1 MADKILA
8 TRIKLKYDLYSKWVT
23 NNPVLLEGEVAFA
36 YVPTDSSL
44 NVGQTVQG
52 STPPQVLIKV
62 GDGVNHYNDLKYVSA
77 LAADVL
83 AACKSEASLK
93 TFINNVIADAG
104 IATNEALTALSG
116 RVTTVEGGIATLK
129 GDSSVEGS
137 VAKAIAD
144 AIAALSLADT
154 YAEKSHTHV
163 ASEITDFD
171 TTIKAY
177 NYATKAEAQDYA
189 NAKDEAIAAA
199 KKAGDDAQADV
210 DALGA
215 KVGAVTENKTLVE
228 MITDAQ
234 TAATYDDTEL
244 SGRVEAVEGSVTT
257 LVGEDANKSARAIAS
272 EEVAKIV
279 ANADESF
286 DTLKEI
292 ADWISTHKTDATAMN
307 SAITALEGIVDG
319 IGGEGEKATVVAYV
333 TDAIAALKIG
343 DYAKAADLTALAGRI
358 QTLERD
364 THTHS
369 NKAVLDSITNSKV
382 ASWDGAEQNAKGYAD
397 GIVATAKTEIS
408 AEIDADVKAVNDALG
423 EYKTSNNAE
432 VAKKAN
438 NADLKPVAKSGLID
452 DLSIGAGTVL
462 IFDCGGAE

>member
-1 MADKILA
+1 MEKILN
-8 TRIKLKYDLYSKWVT
+8 TRIALKIDTLENWSKST
-23 NNPVLLEGEVAFA
+23 LILKKGELAFA
-36 YVPTDSSL
+36 TAAASEGLGLTEPVTL
-44 NVGQTVQG
+44 VK
-52 STPPQVLIKV
+52 I
-62 GDGVNHYNDLKYVSA
+62 GDGEHKFSELTYNFYARSS
-77 LAADVL
+77 DVL
-83 AACKSEASLK
+83 DACKSEASLK

-104 IATNEALTALSG
+104 IATDEALTALSG
-116 RVTTVEGGIATLK
+116 RVTAVEGDIETLK

-144 AIAALSLADT
+144 AIVALDLANT

-163 ASEITDFD
+163 VSEIADFN
-171 TTIKAY
+171 TTIEAY
-177 NYATKAEAQDYA
+177 NYATKTEAQGYA

-215 KVGAVTENKTLVE
+215 KIGVVTEDKTLVE
-228 MITDAQ
+228 MIADAQ
-234 TAATYDDTEL
+234 TAATYDDTVL
-244 SGRVEAVEGSVTT
+244 SGRVGVVESSVTA
-257 LVGEDANKSARAIAS
+257 LVGDDTNKSARVIAS

-319 IGGEGEKATVVAYV
+319 IGGEGEKSTVVAYV

-343 DYAKAADLTALAGRI
+343 DYAKAADLTSLANRVV
-358 QTLERD
+358 TLEGA

-369 NKAVLDSITNSKV
+369 NKTVLDSITDIKV
-382 ASWDGAEQNAKGYAD
+382 TSWDAAEQNAKDYAD
-397 GIVATAKTEIS
+397 GILATAKTEIS
-408 AEIDADVKAVNDALG
+408 AEIDADVKVVNDAL
-423 EYKTSNNAE
+423 EAYKTSNNAE
-432 VAKKAN
+432 IAKKAN
-438 NADLKPVAKSGLID
+438 DADLKAVAKSGLID
-452 DLSIGAGTVL
+452 DLSIGEGTVL